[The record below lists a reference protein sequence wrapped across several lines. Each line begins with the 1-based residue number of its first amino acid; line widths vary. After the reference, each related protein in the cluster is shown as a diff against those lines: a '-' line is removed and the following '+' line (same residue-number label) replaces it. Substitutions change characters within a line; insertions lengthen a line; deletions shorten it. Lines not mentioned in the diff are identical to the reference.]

1 MISMQNKINFDFKKL
16 KKATLSKLIV
26 REVLAP
32 LAEDARKQSAD
43 TFKKQKDI
51 RGNKFIDYTPKSRW
65 LRIKKESGMATD
77 FMTAKGNL
85 KKSIN
90 NKSAVKTNMSKV
102 TARVGSNVKYGHYHL
117 GITGEYGNNVQ
128 RKWFFSSNSEAREL
142 VLPKIKTLKLD
153 SKFLQKFTSELRTN
167 LRNIGNKISSK

>member
-1 MISMQNKINFDFKKL
+1 MQNKINFDFKKL

-51 RGNKFIDYTPKSRW
+51 QGNMFIDYTPKSKW
-65 LRIKKESGMATD
+65 LRVKKEGGRATD
-77 FMTAKGNL
+77 FMIAKGKL
-85 KKSIN
+85 KQSMEK
-90 NKSAVKTNMSKV
+90 KSAVKTNMSKV
-102 TARVGSNVKYGHYHL
+102 TAKVGSNVKYGHYHL
-117 GITGEYGNNVQ
+117 GITGEYKDNVQ
-128 RKWFFSSNSEAREL
+128 RKWFYASNAEAREL

-153 SKFLQKFTSELRTN
+153 SKFLQKFKSELRTN